1 MGTAG
6 DCDGAAAGMS
16 TMTDVDVAIDGL
28 VNALPPPFRAQA
40 RTLIQKLVA
49 AILAA
54 RAGSP

>member
-1 MGTAG
+1 
-6 DCDGAAAGMS
+6 
-16 TMTDVDVAIDGL
+16 MTDVDVAIDGL